1 MNADPEV
8 VQVPDGRGRTV
19 LVVAAHADDPTLFCG
34 GTIVRWTRAG
44 WSVVVARV
52 TDDRWD
58 SVGVPEEETT
68 TRAAAEFRAAMDA
81 LGVEHVVDLGWPTDT
96 LGDASEVALREQ
108 VIRLVRTLRPHTL
121 VSHDPHSGEGE
132 DNQDHLVVG
141 AAVAEAVWCAQ
152 FDKHHP
158 EHLVDGIG
166 VHGVFEQWYFGRP
179 PARVTDVVDTT
190 DTLDVMVA
198 AALHHDLPLRNLVH
212 QLRLQA
218 RTGGWRLP
226 ALDDAQDGDIAPL
239 VGELLRQR
247 AAGTGARHGLGAA
260 EEFRVVRF
268 SGLAD
273 LLPLIGERL
282 DDATEATP

>member
-1 MNADPEV
+1 MSGPTV
-8 VQVPDGRGRTV
+8 VRQVEPGDGRVV
-19 LVVAAHADDPTLFCG
+19 LVVTAHADDAALFVG
-34 GTIVRWTRAG
+34 GTVAAWSGAG
-44 WSVVVARV
+44 WHVVLVRV

-179 PARVTDVVDTT
+179 PGAVTHVVDTSA
-190 DTLDVMVA
+190 TLDRMVA
-198 AALHHDLPLRNLVH
+198 AAAAHRTPLRNLLE
-212 QLRLQA
+212 QWRLQA
-218 RTGGWRLP
+218 RTGGWRIPL
-226 ALDDAQDGDIAPL
+226 LDEVTGDADADLTDLVDPLLRSRAAATGAPL
-239 VGELLRQR
+239 
-247 AAGTGARHGLGAA
+247 GLTSA

-268 SGLAD
+268 GGMQD
-273 LLPLIGERL
+273 LLEVFGERI
-282 DDATEATP
+282 